1 MRNKHG
7 IKKRMTIILCLLLGI
22 QLFYVAQPAKA
33 NDSLFD
39 CLQDEEKCI
48 EDKDEKAPTEN
59 DSSVQNERSQVGLT
73 AWDYIKTFFALIF
86 VVGLLLFLL
95 KWINQKNRH
104 VQKNRM
110 MQNLGGLSLGQQR
123 SVQLVLIGKTYYI
136 LGVGEDI
143 QLLKEV
149 TDAEE
154 IELLLRMVEQETQS
168 PMVSPIEKYFQEIKA
183 RLKGQNKSNQETEEP
198 FAKLFQHQLNDL
210 KEERQQQLER
220 LSKKEQHKD
229 D

>member
-7 IKKRMTIILCLLLGI
+7 IQNRMTIILCLLLGI

-33 NDSLFD
+33 NDSLFE

-86 VVGLLLFLL
+86 VVGLLLFLV
-95 KWINQKNRH
+95 KWINHKNRH
-104 VQKNRM
+104 VQNNRM

-183 RLKGQNKSNQETEEP
+183 RLKEIGRASCREREDIKEVREAIRDKIEESI
-198 FAKLFQHQLNDL
+198 
-210 KEERQQQLER
+210 R
-220 LSKKEQHKD
+220 
-229 D
+229 